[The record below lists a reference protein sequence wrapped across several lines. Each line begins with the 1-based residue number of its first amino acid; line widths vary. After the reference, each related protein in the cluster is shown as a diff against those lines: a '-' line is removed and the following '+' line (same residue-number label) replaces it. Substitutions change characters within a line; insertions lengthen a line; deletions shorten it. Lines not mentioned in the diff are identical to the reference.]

1 MRVTGEPAYIL
12 HHRDY
17 SETSQV
23 LDVFTPRHGRLGL
36 LAKGARRPSSPW
48 RGLLKPFHP
57 LLIGW
62 TGRGELPILTQA
74 ESNGDSLVSL
84 GATLYCGFYL
94 NELLLRLLH
103 RHDPHERLFTL
114 YSDALTRLGNGMP
127 QEPVLRH
134 FEKRLLDEIGYG
146 LVLDH
151 DVGDNS
157 PLQPESL
164 YDYRLDRGPLK
175 LANPDL
181 HTAVEGMRIRGRSL
195 LALANDNLDT
205 DAVAL
210 REAKQLMRMA
220 LDSHLG
226 GRPLHTRTLFRSIIT
241 PRAKALLRETG
252 T

>member
-1 MRVTGEPAYIL
+1 VRVAGEPAYIL

-17 SETSQV
+17 SETSQA

-48 RGLLKPFHP
+48 LGLLKPFHP

-62 TGRGELPILTQA
+62 TGRGELPILVQA
-74 ESNGDSLVSL
+74 ENNGDGLVSH
-84 GATLYCGFYL
+84 GAALYCGFYL

-103 RHDPHERLFTL
+103 RHDPHERLFVL
-114 YSDALTRLGNGMP
+114 YSDALTRLGNNEA

-157 PLQPESL
+157 PLQPEAL
-164 YDYRLDRGPLK
+164 YDYRVDSGPRRLV
-175 LANPDL
+175 NPEL
-181 HTAVEGMRIRGRSL
+181 RTSVEGLCIRGSTL
-195 LALANDNLDT
+195 LALARDRI
-205 DAVAL
+205 DADPVVL

-226 GRPLHTRTLFRSIIT
+226 DRPLHTRTLFRSIMG
-241 PRAKALLRETG
+241 PRAEAFPRETG
-252 T
+252 S